1 VTRNYRISRVVVP
14 AESTNLLTLDQV
26 KIALGITDTTQDAEL
41 NRMIDRT
48 SSSINNYCDRIFVRQ
63 TYRDHFRNICNWL
76 APGEPIRTR
85 QYPIPTDPAGL
96 PLVVITE
103 NGMAVDSASIEVD
116 IDAGWLYRLNG
127 SGAVGS
133 WSGLSIVVDY
143 DAGYDTI
150 PGDLQGAA
158 LDWIRIGQGAGGRD
172 PLLRSETIPDVISQT
187 WVTAVDLASASTSIP
202 SSVRDSL
209 WAYKYWTV

>member
-1 VTRNYRISRVVVP
+1 MTRSYRISRVIVP
-14 AESTNLLTLDQV
+14 ADSTNLLTLDQV
-26 KIALGITDTTQDAEL
+26 KAALGITDTSQDANL

-48 SSSINNYCDRIFVRQ
+48 SSAINNYCDRIFVRQ
-63 TYRDHFRNICNWL
+63 TYRDHFRHICNWS
-76 APGEPIRTR
+76 ATGEPIRTR
-85 QYPIPTDPAGL
+85 QYPIPTDPAGV
-96 PLVVITE
+96 PLVVVVE
-103 NGMAVDSASIEVD
+103 DGMAIDSTSIEVD
-116 IDAGWLYRLNG
+116 IDAGTIYRLNG
-127 SGAVGS
+127 SGAAAS
-133 WSGLSIVVDY
+133 WTGASIIVDY
-143 DAGYDTI
+143 DGGYDTI

-158 LDWIRIGQGAGGRD
+158 LDWIRIGQGAGARD